1 MTAHTLIDVHIHT
14 LSLTLTHTYT
24 HTLSLS
30 HTHTHTH
37 MQGLFLC
44 GRDIATNGT
53 GGDIQGG
60 WMAANAALGYTA
72 ADLMAGHNI
81 ASDLQKVSQ

>member
-1 MTAHTLIDVHIHT
+1 MNMNFGYGMKFKLHTCTHLHTLTNIKA
-14 LSLTLTHTYT
+14 
-24 HTLSLS
+24 
-30 HTHTHTH
+30 HTHTHT
-37 MQGLFLC
+37 QGLFIC

-72 ADLMAGHNI
+72 TDLMAGHNI

>member
-1 MTAHTLIDVHIHT
+1 MHIHT
-14 LSLTLTHTYT
+14 Q
-24 HTLSLS
+24 
-30 HTHTHTH
+30 THTH

>member
-1 MTAHTLIDVHIHT
+1 MQTHTH
-14 LSLTLTHTYT
+14 THTYIYT
-24 HTLSLS
+24 

-37 MQGLFLC
+37 THTQGLFIC

-72 ADLMAGHNI
+72 TDLMAGHNI